1 MKTNNHPPELDELL
15 ASFEHAGRDARRRE
29 ELGAMIDRLSETEP
43 RERKVENER
52 RRRVVPLWLPRL
64 AAVAC
69 LLFFILTAVR
79 IWIMPIDGGAA
90 GPMVAQADPVT
101 AVPGPTTTVLG
112 DTLSSSSPKLGE
124 GDHRDSGGGGVCR
137 PQRPA
142 VAVVAEEIAVSEAV
156 ELPEPDP
163 EPATIVEEPLLAE
176 EIPAIVPE
184 PEPIAFP
191 EPPALAQTTPA
202 PQEEAPQPRRTSFWR
217 SLFSP
222 VEPDE
227 MNGTTLAIRIL

>member
-1 MKTNNHPPELDELL
+1 MKTNNNHTPELDDLL
-15 ASFEHAGRDARRRE
+15 ATLEHAGRDARRRE
-29 ELGAMIDRLSETEP
+29 ELGAMIDRLSEAESGKP
-43 RERKVENER
+43 A

-64 AAVAC
+64 AAAAC

-90 GPMVAQADPVT
+90 GPMVAQAEEP
-101 AVPGPTTTVLG
+101 AVPALQPV
-112 DTLSSSSPKLGE
+112 PE
-124 GDHRDSGGGGVCR
+124 EEPEPVQQRIVRR
-137 PQRPA
+137 PRPA
-142 VAVVAEEIAVSEAV
+142 AAVAAEETDVAETIAVPEV
-156 ELPEPDP
+156 EQQVLEH
-163 EPATIVEEPLLAE
+163 PATIDEEPLLAE

-184 PEPIAFP
+184 PEPIAP
-191 EPPALAQTTPA
+191 HEPPALAQATPA

-217 SLFSP
+217 SLFGP